1 MLTLTLTLISTAM
14 VIIASLMLGVIV
26 DIAVNG
32 VGSDINE

>member
-1 MLTLTLTLISTAM
+1 MLTLTSTAM

-26 DIAVNG
+26 EIAVNG